1 MTFGEWM
8 EGRSQSDLARALGTT
23 RQAVN
28 NWMTGRSR
36 PTLYYA
42 LAIRVLS
49 GGRVGVEDWLTAQEQ
64 AALRGLAL

>member
-8 EGRSQSDLARALGTT
+8 EGRSQSDLARVLGTS
-23 RQAVN
+23 RRAVN
-28 NWMTGRSR
+28 NWMMGRSR

-49 GGRVGVEDWLTAQEQ
+49 GGRVGVEDWLDAQEQ

>member
-28 NWMTGRSR
+28 QWMTGKTR

-49 GGRVGVEDWLTAQEQ
+49 GGRVGVEDWLDAQEQ

>member
-1 MTFGEWM
+1 MTFAEWM
-8 EGRSQSDLARALGTT
+8 EGRSQSDLARVLGTT

-49 GGRVGVEDWLTAQEQ
+49 GGRVGVEDWMDAQEQ